1 MKPCVMC
8 GREFEEKDLDFLGR
22 CIAGEDNCFKKFM
35 TLPADQRPHI
45 GVPFTP
51 IYNGKDKYG
60 F

>member
-8 GREFEEKDLDFLGR
+8 GKDFDPKDLDFVGR
-22 CIAGEDNCFKKFM
+22 CTAGDDNCFKKYM
-35 TLPADQRPHI
+35 ALPDGEKPNI
-45 GVPFTP
+45 GTPFSP